1 MAATHSLGNI
11 IEAHISSGEQANNP
25 VNLKVIQRASLNWH
39 CLSPLDNECVNMNL
53 NGRKVT
59 SQLVQSSDQTDEA
72 VFAGI
77 LKTIRPRLQNH
88 AVLFVSKVNNLFSLA
103 VQISA

>member
-1 MAATHSLGNI
+1 MAATHSLGNV

-39 CLSPLDNECVNMNL
+39 CLSPLDDEWPNMNV

-59 SQLVQSSDQTDEA
+59 SELVQSSDQTDEA
-72 VFAGI
+72 VFANI
-77 LKTIRPRLQNH
+77 LKAIAHRLRNH
-88 AVLFVSKVNNLFSLA
+88 AV
-103 VQISA
+103 